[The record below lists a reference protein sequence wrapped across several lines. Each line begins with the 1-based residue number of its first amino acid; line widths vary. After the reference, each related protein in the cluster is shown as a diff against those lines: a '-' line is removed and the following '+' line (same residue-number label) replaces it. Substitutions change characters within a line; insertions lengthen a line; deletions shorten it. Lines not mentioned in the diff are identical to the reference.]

1 MFCLKKSEIN
11 IHSDHF
17 IIHLIKYRVNE
28 IILNNLYDIVTNAV
42 FMSEQP
48 HETEYILQIINKYIF

>member
-1 MFCLKKSEIN
+1 MFCLKKPEIN

-48 HETEYILQIINKYIF
+48 HETEYIQ